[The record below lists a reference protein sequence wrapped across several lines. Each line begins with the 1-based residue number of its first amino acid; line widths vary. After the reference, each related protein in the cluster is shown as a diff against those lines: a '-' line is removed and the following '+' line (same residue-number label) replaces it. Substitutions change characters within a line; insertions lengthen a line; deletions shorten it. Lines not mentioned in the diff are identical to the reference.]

1 MSSITEHSIIAAPL
15 LNFAVMNRTLY
26 TLLLYLAVPV
36 IAVRL
41 WLRSRKAAAYAKRIG
56 ERFAWSLPKFKQ
68 GGIWLHAV
76 SVGESIA
83 AAPVVKALQQQY
95 PDLPITI
102 TCMTPTGSERI
113 QSMFGDSVQHCYLPY
128 DLPLA
133 SRRFFKRLQPCLGIV
148 METELWPNHIQQ
160 CARLNIP
167 VVLANGRLSERS
179 ARGYARFP
187 KLVGPMLKQ
196 ISALAV
202 QSEIEAQRF
211 IALGARPQSVTVTG
225 SIKYDLRVAD
235 DLPQQAQALREQW
248 QASQRPVWIAAST
261 HEGEDALI
269 LAAHQQLLTQFP
281 EALLILVP
289 RHPERFESVY
299 SLCVQQGMQVQRRST
314 QAPVSAAHQVLLGDS
329 MGELMFLYALADV
342 AFVGGSLVEHGGHN
356 MLEPVVLAK
365 PTLTGPHYFNFLEIA
380 EQLLDAGGLQQ
391 VADSEQL
398 AQAVAQLWNNAEQAQ
413 LMRSAGQQ
421 VLERNQGALQRLL
434 GIIQVQLMRDK

>member
-1 MSSITEHSIIAAPL
+1 MGSITERSIIAAPL
-15 LNFAVMNRTLY
+15 LNFAAMNRTLY

-41 WLRSRKAAAYAKRIG
+41 WLRSRKAPAYAKRIG
-56 ERFAWSLPKFKQ
+56 ERFALTLPEFKP

-95 PDLPITI
+95 PDLPITV

-133 SRRFFKRLQPCLGIV
+133 SKRFLKRLQPRLAIV
-148 METELWPNHIQQ
+148 METELWPNHINQ
-160 CARLNIP
+160 CTRLNIP

-179 ARGYARFP
+179 ARGYGRFP
-187 KLVGPMLKQ
+187 KLVAPMLKQ

-202 QSEIEAQRF
+202 QSAIEAQRF
-211 IALGARPQSVTVTG
+211 IELGARAETVKVTG
-225 SIKYDLRVAD
+225 SIKYDQQVAEG
-235 DLPQQAQALREQW
+235 LPEQAQTLREQW
-248 QASQRPVWIAAST
+248 QASQRPIWIAAST

-269 LAAHQQLLTQFP
+269 LAAHQQLLRLFP
-281 EALLILVP
+281 KALLILVP

-299 SLCVQQGMQVQRRST
+299 ALCIEQGMRVQRRST
-314 QAPVSAAHQVLLGDS
+314 GALVTAEQQVLLGDT

-342 AFVGGSLVEHGGHN
+342 ALVDGSLVKHGGHN
-356 MLEPVVLAK
+356 MWEPVALAK

-380 EQLLDAGGLQQ
+380 EQLLEAGGLQT
-391 VADSEQL
+391 VADSSQL
-398 AQAVAQLWNNAEQAQ
+398 AQAVSRLWTSHSHTEKMCRAA
-413 LMRSAGQQ
+413 QQ
-421 VLERNQGALQRLL
+421 VLQRNQGALQRLL
-434 GIIQVQLMRDK
+434 DIIQAQLIADQ